1 MSKTYFLR
9 NVSKKDLR
17 INDLKH
23 YPIQAGKTCN
33 LLDKGSRLSWEEIIK
48 SRESGDLSKKLG
60 KELIEVERDV
70 VAKPP
75 TLREVIR
82 EAVVVKFPDTAKSSI
97 VIEVGD
103 IAENIQNITISEEE
117 DFLKQLDNESME
129 GGGLKIVSDEE

>member
-1 MSKTYFLR
+1 MKAYFLR

-17 INDLKH
+17 IHDLNH
-23 YPIQAGKTCN
+23 YQIPAGKTKN
-33 LLDKGSRLSWEEIIK
+33 LLDKCSKLSWDQISK
-48 SRESGDLSKKLG
+48 SRESGDLSKRLG
-60 KELIEVERDV
+60 KELVELNTSAIAR
-70 VAKPP
+70 PP

-129 GGGLKIVSDEE
+129 GGGLKIVSDED